1 VRIAVIDSSPLINLT
16 HLDLAGKL
24 SLFFDVVLVPRA
36 VQREVRKKSRFGSRL
51 NRLYAMG
58 LFKRCKAADRANV
71 ALLHIEKLDEGE
83 AEALTQAQEKQAKEE
98 ATLYFIGDE
107 KRARQKCVGLGLR
120 AIGTVRLLA
129 RLNRQGDA
137 DEPKA
142 LVRKLR
148 RDLQFRV
155 SAEVEEKAI
164 AMAEEPI

>member
-107 KRARQKCVGLGLR
+107 KRARQNV
-120 AIGTVRLLA
+120 
-129 RLNRQGDA
+129 
-137 DEPKA
+137 
-142 LVRKLR
+142 
-148 RDLQFRV
+148 
-155 SAEVEEKAI
+155 
-164 AMAEEPI
+164 